1 MQDGK
6 KQLINY
12 HAYVSHN
19 KIEFSKMIPRGIKKL
34 ILRYFGVNFVTSQ
47 PVKSADVLAPTLC
60 ACWVA
65 RHVSRVVKHSLT
77 DVNLFLCIQKNI
89 DLIRNQITI
98 HHI

>member
-1 MQDGK
+1 MQNGK

-19 KIEFSKMIPRGIKKL
+19 KIEFSKIIPRGIKKL

-47 PVKSADVLAPTLC
+47 PVKSADVLAPALC

-65 RHVSRVVKHSLT
+65 CLRENVRAPRKCARTMSAESSNTV
-77 DVNLFLCIQKNI
+77 
-89 DLIRNQITI
+89 
-98 HHI
+98 